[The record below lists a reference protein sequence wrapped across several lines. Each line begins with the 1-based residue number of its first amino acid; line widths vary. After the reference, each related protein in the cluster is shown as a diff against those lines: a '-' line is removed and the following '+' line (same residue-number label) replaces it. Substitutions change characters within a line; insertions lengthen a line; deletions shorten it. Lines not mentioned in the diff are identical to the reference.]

1 MIRNVED
8 DFTEEHKRVVYLS
21 CRIVFAE
28 YSVQSFKEHVADYGT
43 KDLVD
48 FVRF

>member
-8 DFTEEHKRVVYLS
+8 DCTEEHKRVIYLS
-21 CRIVFAE
+21 CRTVFAE
-28 YSVQSFKEHVADYGT
+28 YSVQSFKKHVADYGT
-43 KDLVD
+43 KDRVD